1 VSQILKE
8 LRANPLNWLLVF
20 VPGIFIAE
28 HLRPESH
35 TALFLLS
42 VLAII
47 PLAALLS
54 HATESVAAKTGDAI
68 GGLLNATLG
77 NLTELVIAITAL
89 RAGMLDLVKAS
100 VIGAVVTNSLFMLG
114 GAFLLGG
121 LKHHKQEFN
130 PANAR
135 TQAGMLLLATI
146 ALVIPSAV
154 ARVDQLNAASFMQPL
169 SLGLACILLVTYAL
183 SLLFS
188 LKTHRAEFASAGGD
202 GHEEEAPWPL
212 PAALGA
218 LAVATIFIALV
229 SEIFVGS
236 VQQAAVTLGMSKAFV
251 GFIVVSLVGA
261 AAEMTTAFSAARK
274 NRLDMA
280 VGIAMGSSAQIA
292 LFVAP
297 VLLILSYFVAPA
309 PMDLNFGGG
318 QVLIVLLTTL
328 TVSFVVSGGRSAW
341 YSGIQLLAVY
351 AIFAVTAYLLPG

>member
-1 VSQILKE
+1 MSRALQE
-8 LRANPLNWLLVF
+8 FLRSPLNWLLVF
-20 VPGIFIAE
+20 VPGVLLAE
-28 HLRPESH
+28 RLRPEAH

-42 VLAII
+42 ILAII

-89 RAGMLDLVKAS
+89 HAGMLDLVKAS

-121 LKHHKQEFN
+121 LKHRKQEFN

-146 ALVIPSAV
+146 ALVVPSAV
-154 ARVDQLNAASFMQPL
+154 ARVDQVNVGSYMLPL
-169 SLGLACILLVTYAL
+169 SLGLACILLITYAL

-188 LKTHRAEFASAGGD
+188 LKTHRDVFASVGG
-202 GHEEEAPWPL
+202 EEHAEEPWPL
-212 PAALGA
+212 PMALGA
-218 LAVATIFIALV
+218 LAIATVCIALV

-236 VQQAAVTLGMSKAFV
+236 VQQAAVTFGMSKAFV

-274 NRLDMA
+274 NRLDLA

-297 VLLILSYFVAPA
+297 VLLILSYFVAPT

-328 TVSFVVSGGRSAW
+328 TVGFVVSGGRSAW

>member
-1 VSQILKE
+1 MSRVLDE
-8 LRANPLNWLLVF
+8 LRKNPLNWLLVF
-20 VPGIFIAE
+20 VPVVIAAE
-28 HLRPESH
+28 HLRPEAH

-42 VLAII
+42 VLAIV
-47 PLAALLS
+47 PLASLLS
-54 HATESVAAKTGDAI
+54 KSTESVAAKTGDAI

-100 VIGAVVTNSLFMLG
+100 MVGAVVTNSLFMLG

-121 LKHHKQEFN
+121 LRHHTQEFN

-146 ALVIPSAV
+146 ALVVPSAV
-154 ARVDQLNAASFMQPL
+154 ARVDQVHAASYMLPL
-169 SLGLACILLVTYAL
+169 SLGLSCILLVSYAL
-183 SLLFS
+183 ALLFS
-188 LKTHRAEFASAGGD
+188 LKTHRDLFASAGG
-202 GHEEEAPWPL
+202 EEHGEAPWPL
-212 PAALGA
+212 PAALVA
-218 LAVATIFIALV
+218 LALSTIGIAVV

-236 VQQAAVTLGMSKAFV
+236 VQQAATSLGMSKAFV

-274 NRLDMA
+274 NRVDLA
-280 VGIAMGSSAQIA
+280 VGVAMGSSSQIA

-297 VLLILSYFVAPA
+297 VLLILSYFVAPT
-309 PMDLNFGGG
+309 PMDLNFAGG

-341 YSGIQLLAVY
+341 YSGVQLLAVY
-351 AIFAVTAYLLPG
+351 AIFAVTAYLFPN

>member
-1 VSQILKE
+1 MSGILAD
-8 LRANPLNWLLVF
+8 LRRNPLNWLLLF
-20 VPGIFIAE
+20 VPVVIVAE
-28 HLRPESH
+28 KARPESH

-42 VLAII
+42 VAAII
-47 PLAALLS
+47 PLAGLLS

-77 NLTELVIAITAL
+77 NLTELVIAVAAL
-89 RAGMLDLVKAS
+89 RAGMFDLVKAS
-100 VIGAVVTNSLFMLG
+100 IVGAVVTNSLFMLG

-121 LKHHKQEFN
+121 LRHHKQEFN

-146 ALVIPSAV
+146 ALVVPSAV
-154 ARVDQLNAASFMQPL
+154 ARVDEVHVGAYMRPL
-169 SLGLACILLVTYAL
+169 SLGLACILLVSYAL
-183 SLLFS
+183 ALIFT
-188 LKTHRAEFASAGGD
+188 LKTHRDVFASVGS
-202 GHEEEAPWPL
+202 EEHDEKPWPL
-212 PAALGA
+212 PAALVA
-218 LAVATIFIALV
+218 LAIATLCIAVV

-236 VQQAAVTLGMSKAFV
+236 VQQAAVAFGMSKAFV

-274 NRLDMA
+274 NRVDLA
-280 VGIAMGSSAQIA
+280 VGVAMGSSAQIA

-309 PMDLNFGGG
+309 PMDLNFGAG
-318 QVLIVLLTTL
+318 QVVMVLLTTL

-341 YSGIQLLAVY
+341 YSGIQLLAAY
-351 AIFAVTAYLLPG
+351 AIFAVTAYLFPN

>member
-1 VSQILKE
+1 
-8 LRANPLNWLLVF
+8 
-20 VPGIFIAE
+20 
-28 HLRPESH
+28 
-35 TALFLLS
+35 
-42 VLAII
+42 
-47 PLAALLS
+47 
-54 HATESVAAKTGDAI
+54 
-68 GGLLNATLG
+68 
-77 NLTELVIAITAL
+77 
-89 RAGMLDLVKAS
+89 M
-100 VIGAVVTNSLFMLG
+100 TNSLFMLG

-146 ALVIPSAV
+146 ALLIPSAV
-154 ARVDQLNAASFMQPL
+154 ARVDQLNVPSFMLPL

-188 LKTHRAEFASAGGD
+188 LKTHRDVFASVGGEE
-202 GHEEEAPWPL
+202 HEETPWPL
-212 PAALGA
+212 PVALGA
-218 LAVATIFIALV
+218 LAVATLCIALV

-236 VQQAAVTLGMSKAFV
+236 VQQAAVTFGMSKAFV

-274 NRLDMA
+274 NRLDLA
-280 VGIAMGSSAQIA
+280 VGVAMGSSAQIA

-318 QVLIVLLTTL
+318 QVLLVLFTTL
-328 TVSFVVSGGRSAW
+328 TVSFVVASGRSAW
-341 YSGIQLLAVY
+341 YRSPASRRVCHLRRDGLPDSGLTRDLRQRRAQPACACCALS
-351 AIFAVTAYLLPG
+351 AIYFP

>member
-1 VSQILKE
+1 MNRVLAE
-8 LRANPLNWLLVF
+8 LRGNPLNWLLVF
-20 VPGIFIAE
+20 VPVVLVAE
-28 HLRPESH
+28 HLRPEAH

-42 VLAII
+42 VAAIV

-77 NLTELVIAITAL
+77 NLTELVIAIAAL

-100 VIGAVVTNSLFMLG
+100 MTGAIVTNSLFMLG

-121 LKHHKQEFN
+121 LKHHTQEFN

-135 TQAGMLLLATI
+135 TQAGMLLLATV
-146 ALVIPSAV
+146 ALVVPSAV
-154 ARVDQLNAASFMQPL
+154 FHIDQVHVGSYMLPL
-169 SLGLACILLVTYAL
+169 SLGLSCILLVTYAL
-183 SLLFS
+183 SLFFS
-188 LKTHRAEFASAGGD
+188 LKTHRAEFASAGG
-202 GHEEEAPWPL
+202 EEHAEKPWPL
-212 PAALGA
+212 PFALGA
-218 LAVATIFIALV
+218 LAIATISIAVV

-236 VQQAAVTLGMSKAFV
+236 VQQAGTALGMSRAFV

-274 NRLDMA
+274 NRLDLA
-280 VGIAMGSSAQIA
+280 VGVAMGSSAQIA

-297 VLLILSYFVAPA
+297 LLLILSYFVAPT
-309 PMDLNFGGG
+309 PMDLNFGSG

-328 TVSFVVSGGRSAW
+328 AVSFVVSTGRSAW
-341 YSGIQLLAVY
+341 YSGVQLLAVY
-351 AIFAVTAYLLPG
+351 AIFAVTAYLFPG